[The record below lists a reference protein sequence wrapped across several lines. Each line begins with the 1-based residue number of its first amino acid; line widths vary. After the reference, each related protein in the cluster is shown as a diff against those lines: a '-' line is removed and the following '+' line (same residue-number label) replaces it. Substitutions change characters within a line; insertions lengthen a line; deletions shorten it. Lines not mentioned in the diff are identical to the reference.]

1 MPPVYPAFAL
11 GVTMKKLA
19 ILAALLLSLVPAAR
33 ADHAPEW
40 QMSTKRPETA
50 LAGIH
55 VGKDSIAEARKV
67 LGQPTHSKDLA
78 DFPGEAEYTWEKD
91 GLRIVLGT
99 AFDPEKRTPR
109 DEIVYSVKVSGTK
122 APARYATK
130 AGVKLGDDLRALIR
144 AYGPVY
150 TTSWRPSNPGSQTFT
165 FIFSDE
171 TELSAS
177 LSSYEGKIVALDLI
191 ASQE

>member
-1 MPPVYPAFAL
+1 
-11 GVTMKKLA
+11 MKRLA
-19 ILAALLLSLVPAAR
+19 ILAAFLMSLAPAVQ

-40 QMSTKRPETA
+40 MMSTRKPETT

-55 VGKDSIAEARKV
+55 AGKTSIDRARKI
-67 LGQPTHSKDLA
+67 LGDPTSSKDLP
-78 DFPGEAEYTWEKD
+78 DFPGEAEYAWERD

-99 AFDPEKRTPR
+99 LFNPEKRTPSE
-109 DEIVYSVKVSGTK
+109 EIVYSVKLSGK
-122 APARYATK
+122 KGPARYATG
-130 AGVKLGDDLRALIR
+130 AGVKLGDSLKALIH

-150 TTSWRPSNPGSQTFT
+150 STSWRPSPLGSTVFT

-177 LSSYEGKIVALDLI
+177 LSSSEGKIAEIDLI
-191 ASQE
+191 ASEE